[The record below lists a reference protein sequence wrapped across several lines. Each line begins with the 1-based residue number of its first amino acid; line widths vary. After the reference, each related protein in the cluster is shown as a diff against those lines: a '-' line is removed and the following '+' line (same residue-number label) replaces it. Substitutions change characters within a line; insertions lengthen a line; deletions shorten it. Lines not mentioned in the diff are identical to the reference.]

1 MTYSRRMR
9 HPDPRQLELFDHSD
23 LPEPVSG
30 NLLDHL
36 RQRPRSDESTSMQGK
51 TRERKPKRA
60 SRVVQA
66 GVQFSGLNI
75 SERLVCVAL
84 LELSRSQSHD
94 TDGDGGPIT
103 VTVGYRA
110 LSARA
115 RVSERTLARALKRLE
130 TEHLIKQQFPQ
141 SISGRST
148 KSYQLFFQDHGAN
161 IVAAEKLSPLTTD
174 DTTPSERKTSAKR
187 KTSMRTAPPRKKG
200 NRSA

>member
-1 MTYSRRMR
+1 MIALRLYR
-9 HPDPRQLELFDHSD
+9 HPDPRQLELFESSD
-23 LPEPVSG
+23 SKAPDSSTSKISPR
-30 NLLDHL
+30 L
-36 RQRPRSDESTSMQGK
+36 RSKSNEAASMQGK

-130 TEHLIKQQFPQ
+130 KEHLIKQQFPQ